1 VEGPEHGTP
10 LVLVHGATVP
20 HWAFDLLAPRLHA
33 AGVRTLRFDLF
44 GHGMSDRPAIG
55 YTLDLFAR
63 QTVEIIEA
71 VGFPRPTAIL
81 GHSVGAAIAAR
92 VSAERPDLIERI
104 ALVAPMLDFGATT
117 HWAPAFRLPGIGEAL
132 MRFVGVPALVRRRRR
147 KYTAIGQPQLIERFV
162 EEVSYAGFWQALLS
176 MVRSETLGD
185 QSARYAA
192 LRGLAR
198 DVLVI
203 SGTADTV
210 IPRRDVA
217 RICDLVASC
226 RHVAIDGAE
235 HNLLL
240 THAAQVAAALR
251 SHLGADPPSGPERER
266 SRPLLA

>member
-1 VEGPEHGTP
+1 MP

-44 GHGMSDRPAIG
+44 GHGLSDRPNLE
-55 YTLDLFAR
+55 YTLDLFAQ
-63 QTVEIIEA
+63 QTVELVETI
-71 VGFPRPTAIL
+71 GFPRPAAIL
-81 GHSVGAAIAAR
+81 GHSVGGAIVARAAIL
-92 VSAERPDLIERI
+92 RPDLIDRI

-132 MRFVGVPALVRRRRR
+132 MRFVGVPALVRRRRK
-147 KYTAIGQPQLIERFV
+147 KYAAIGQSQLIDRFV

-192 LRGLAR
+192 LRDRAR

-203 SGTADTV
+203 SGQDDTV
-210 IPRRDVA
+210 IPAVDAA
-217 RICDLVASC
+217 RICALMPAC
-226 RHVAIDGAE
+226 RHVEIAGAE

-240 THAAQVAAALR
+240 THAADVAAALR
-251 SHLGADPPSGPERER
+251 PFLETARAVEMSL
-266 SRPLLA
+266 